1 MAKRLYRNE
10 VSNETKEK
18 QRVAH
23 QNKKHSIETKNKISQ
38 SLQKYWAGLPTKP
51 STNNNNQTTT
61 EKIYGEK

>member
-1 MAKRLYRNE
+1 MAKRLYRND
-10 VSNETKEK
+10 VSFETKEK

-51 STNNNNQTTT
+51 TNNNTTTT

>member
-1 MAKRLYRNE
+1 MKRVFRND
-10 VSNETKEK
+10 VSNITKEK
-18 QRVAH
+18 QSLSHRG
-23 QNKKHSIETKNKISQ
+23 KTHSIETKNKISQ